1 MNHKE
6 THYALARARATHE
19 MQLQQPLRL
28 EDDGCAL
35 GVTFPAEFL
44 DEASWKKIQPL
55 SPQLLLSAA
64 RAKVIGVKPLHGVT
78 VIDASTLSLQQVWA
92 WAAGTPNTLP
102 PATPLAS
109 PIFGKE
115 LVTMAKQAGII
126 PALIWIPAAEYF
138 PEAMALEIAA
148 LRFVPPVELVRGE
161 TVSLPIEGAEHAT
174 LTSFRTKYDAAV
186 HLVLTIGDAKTKN
199 PPLVRVHS
207 SCVTGDLLG
216 SLRCDCGNQLQAA
229 LSQMKK
235 ASSGILLYLH
245 QEGRSIG
252 ISSKLRAYALQ
263 EQGLDTFA
271 ANQQLGF
278 EEDERDFSLAAH
290 ILQLLGHSK
299 IRLLTNNP
307 DKIESFTATDIT
319 VSERL
324 PLVADATAHNHAY
337 LAAKGKKAGHLF

>member
-1 MNHKE
+1 MNRKE

-35 GVTFPAEFL
+35 GVAFPVEFL
-44 DEASWKKIQPL
+44 NEASWKKLQPL
-55 SPQLLLSAA
+55 SPQLLLSSA
-64 RAKVIGVKPLHGVT
+64 RAKVIGLKPLHGVS
-78 VIDASTLSLQQVWA
+78 VIDASTLSLQQINE
-92 WAAGTPNTLP
+92 WAAGNPKSLP
-102 PATPLAS
+102 TTTPLAS

-115 LVTMAKQAGII
+115 LVSMAKQAGII
-126 PALIWIPAAEYF
+126 PALIWVPEAEYF
-138 PEAMALEIAA
+138 PDAVALEVAA
-148 LRFVPPVELVRGE
+148 LRFVPPVELIRGE
-161 TVSLPIEGAEHAT
+161 TVSLPVEGDEHAT

-186 HLVLTIGDAKTKN
+186 HLVLTLGDVKTKT

-207 SCVTGDLLG
+207 SCVTGDILG

-229 LSQMKK
+229 LAQMKK

-245 QEGRSIG
+245 QEGRGIG

-290 ILQLLGHSK
+290 ILQMLGHSK

-324 PLVADATAHNHAY
+324 PLIADANAHNHAY
-337 LAAKGKKAGHLF
+337 ITAKGTKAGHLF